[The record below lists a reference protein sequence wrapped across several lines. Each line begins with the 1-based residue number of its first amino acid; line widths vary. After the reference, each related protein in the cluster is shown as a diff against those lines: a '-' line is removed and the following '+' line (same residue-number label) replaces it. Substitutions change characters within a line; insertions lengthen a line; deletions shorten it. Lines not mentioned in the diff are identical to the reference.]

1 MLIHRGPRSMRGRGI
16 GSIFSALARGLAPVA
31 KLGLKAGKSFF
42 SNPFV
47 KKIGSSA
54 LDIAKQSAVNLT
66 ADLMEG
72 KNMNESAQK
81 ELDNARQKIAST
93 LRGGQKRKK
102 HVSHKQHK
110 QPKKK
115 KSKKSLQYSLLD

>member
-47 KKIGSSA
+47 KKIGNSA
-54 LDIAKQSAVNLT
+54 LDLAKQSAVNLT
-66 ADLMEG
+66 ADLIEG
-72 KNMNESAQK
+72 KNMDESAQK

-93 LRGGQKRKK
+93 LRGGKKRKK
-102 HVSHKQHK
+102 HVTHKL
-110 QPKKK
+110 PRK